1 MKLEFNPSW
10 AGSGYA
16 GHALDIL
23 KTAHEAL
30 QKGDF
35 ETAFETLEKGART
48 SRDPRIAA
56 LCDLEM
62 AGMYTLYGREGVE
75 GSSQSLSNA
84 VMSDPKL
91 RQDPTY
97 MALRAAN
104 IAFTLELEASELGER
119 ISDAEPRKMRALEL
133 AAQSRGGSSLAKF
146 HAVSALVT
154 LGEPETALEILELI
168 VIEELPEFLRWRY
181 WSWRGGAL
189 EGMSRWREAEQAY
202 NHGADLT
209 AGTDR
214 AALLMD
220 QAAMLLE
227 LEEPFEALSTL
238 EQVAALYNNLE
249 PALEAASRL
258 HLEARAHLALDNP
271 GLARERAEL
280 ARALED
286 EVGEPSF
293 GVALVHGQSLAA
305 MADMPGALAAFSRAV
320 QLAPAADK
328 SYALHEMG
336 LAQMDAGLPEESRS
350 SLNAALLDSE
360 YPYKGE
366 VLADLAELEYRL
378 GDFDATERQA
388 TLALEAGAIIPASL
402 LLANIAYEYYRLDD
416 ALEHYNRVLEFAP
429 ETSRDWVLAH
439 QMIADTL
446 VQLGWRDPIRILYHA
461 QIALPHLEPS
471 DEWAVTLE
479 GYIQKANGLLG
490 SSAGRTLN

>member
-1 MKLEFNPSW
+1 M
-10 AGSGYA
+10 ACSGYA
-16 GHALDIL
+16 VQALDIIL
-23 KTAHEAL
+23 FAHQAL

-35 ETAFETLEKGART
+35 ETAFETLEKGVRT

-62 AGMYTLYGREGVE
+62 AGMYTLYGREGIE

-84 VMSDPKL
+84 VLTDPRL

-104 IAFTLELEASELGER
+104 IAFMLELEAFELGER
-119 ISDAEPRKMRALEL
+119 MADAEPRKVRALEL
-133 AAQSRGGSSLAKF
+133 AIQARGGNSVAQF

-154 LGEPETALEILELI
+154 LGEPEQALELLELI
-168 VIEELPEFLRWRY
+168 VLLELPEFLRWRY

-189 EGMSRWREAEQAY
+189 EGLSRWREAEQAY
-202 NHGADLT
+202 AQGANQ
-209 AGTDR
+209 ASGTDR

-227 LEEPFEALSTL
+227 LEEPFEALTIL

-271 GLARERAEL
+271 SLARERAEL

-320 QLAPAADK
+320 QLAPAPDK
-328 SYALHEMG
+328 AYALHEMG

-350 SLNAALLDSE
+350 SLNAALQDAE
-360 YPYKGE
+360 YPYKAE

-388 TLALEAGAIIPASL
+388 TLALEAGAVIPASL

-446 VQLGWRDPIRILYHA
+446 VQLGWRDPARILFHA
-461 QIALPHLEPS
+461 QTAMPHLEPS

-479 GYIQKANGLLG
+479 GYIQKAGSLLG
-490 SSAGRTLN
+490 SSSGRTLN